1 MISTCIMTG
10 LSYGLLALAATVT
23 FALGAIILA
32 PIIVWI
38 AAFIGT
44 ITRIRG
50 EVNE

>member
-10 LSYGLLALAATVT
+10 LSYGLLALTAAAT

-32 PIIVWI
+32 PLIIWI
-38 AAFIGT
+38 AAFIGA
-44 ITRIRG
+44 ITRIGG